1 MTAKKN
7 KTIELPEVN
16 FSEDGESRYL
26 HLGTPW
32 IQGAMKIKEP
42 FELELEYIQRMMVGL
57 LFLKSASVAGRHA
70 MQLGLGAASLT
81 KFCYK
86 KLRWTCTAIE
96 LNPGVL
102 HAGLTALLAGIVL
115 VGLHDSVKPDETLNH
130 TKVGIKLL
138 VLIVI
143 LALGYKN
150 LKKPE
155 LSKNVWLTMIGLTVF
170 NIVIASAR

>member
-1 MTAKKN
+1 MSAINTVVYSIHILSVVGILVLLLLQWN
-7 KTIELPEVN
+7 KSPRT
-16 FSEDGESRYL
+16 
-26 HLGTPW
+26 
-32 IQGAMKIKEP
+32 
-42 FELELEYIQRMMVGL
+42 
-57 LFLKSASVAGRHA
+57 
-70 MQLGLGAASLT
+70 
-81 KFCYK
+81 
-86 KLRWTCTAIE
+86 

-155 LSKNVWLTMIGLTVF
+155 LSKNVWITMIGLTLL
-170 NIVIASAR
+170 NIIIASFR